1 MRSIDVAK
9 AALKM
14 AISSREEEDLL
25 KHKYREKGIK
35 AVAVDFGG
43 DFNASI
49 KKILERAAVAAKR
62 EGVVEDTHVGEGAIV
77 GVTREALSQI
87 APRAFGLS
95 VGGKIGIARH
105 SEHLSV
111 AIFFE
116 IGLLNLN
123 DVAIGLAHRSL
134 PTETSKI

>member
-1 MRSIDVAK
+1 MKSIDVAK
-9 AALKM
+9 VAIKM
-14 AISSREEEDLL
+14 AISSREEEELL
-25 KHKYREKGIK
+25 KQRYKERGIK

-43 DFNASI
+43 DFNGSI
-49 KKILERAAVAAKR
+49 KKILERAAVAARR

-87 APRAFGLS
+87 APKAFGLN
-95 VGGKIGIARH
+95 VGGKIGIARWG
-105 SEHLSV
+105 EHLSV

-123 DVAIGLAHRSL
+123 EVAIGLAHRSL
-134 PTETSKI
+134 PV